1 MVTTKQAETVLPT
14 MRAAVAAL
22 HEVWKKC
29 REVERVLGR
38 DLDGLEGVIQDMAAG
53 VDDPE
58 SIDVGYIRDAINAQV
73 GDEVAEANACPRC
86 GERNQDNLVWQDDG
100 ETVRCTTCGNQYT
113 PPAK

>member
-1 MVTTKQAETVLPT
+1 MITTKQAEAILPT

-22 HEVWKKC
+22 HEVWAKC
-29 REVERVLGR
+29 REVERALGR
-38 DLDGLEGVIQDMAAG
+38 DLDGLEGIVQDMAAG

-58 SIDVGYIRDAINAQV
+58 SIDVDYVRDALNAQLD
-73 GDEVAEANACPRC
+73 DEVAEGNECPRC

-100 ETVRCTTCGNQYT
+100 AVKCSTCGKLYT